1 MGPAIDWCTVSQLLG
16 GTVDSAWAHSTERY
30 RQGLTGAVFKTYD
43 RFQYV
48 AHTQGTLTM
57 MQKDVHEQG
66 PRASLAVAATRIEP
80 SYLGIV
86 ESIQ

>member
-1 MGPAIDWCTVSQLLG
+1 
-16 GTVDSAWAHSTERY
+16 
-30 RQGLTGAVFKTYD
+30 
-43 RFQYV
+43 
-48 AHTQGTLTM
+48 M